1 MSVLSDLDK
10 ARFSVPQWYPD
21 YSGTYW
27 ADGTVLDVPGGD
39 YQVIENVRVIQK
51 CMRQVYPL
59 AVARIAN
66 RQFNST
72 PASIAQ
78 NKTYF
83 MRPLR
88 KCPVPRPSWGRR
100 SPAKSIRR
108 RMGTLKSHGR
118 ARVRSNCTW
127 RRVRTT
133 ARKKITC
140 NLMLDL
146 TNYA

>member
-1 MSVLSDLDK
+1 MSVLSD
-10 ARFSVPQWYPD
+10 RQGPFSVQWYPD

-88 KCPVPRPSWGRR
+88 KCPCHDHLGADVPRRNLSPEDGDIEISWT
-100 SPAKSIRR
+100 SKSAVELY
-108 RMGTLKSHGR
+108 MA
-118 ARVRSNCTW
+118 ARPYNCP
-127 RRVRTT
+127 
-133 ARKKITC
+133 KKITC